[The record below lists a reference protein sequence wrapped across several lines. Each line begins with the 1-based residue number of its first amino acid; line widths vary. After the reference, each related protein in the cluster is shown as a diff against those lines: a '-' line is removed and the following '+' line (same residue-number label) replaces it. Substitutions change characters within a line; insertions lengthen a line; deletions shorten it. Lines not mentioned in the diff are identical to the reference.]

1 MDWKIFYS
9 DGTTYNG
16 SPEFAPKTKVQA
28 IIVKDDLIG
37 RRIESSVDQYIYSPE
52 RGGWRGVDK
61 FALYEYL
68 VESGYKIV
76 LFGSVMIDKD
86 FRELWDKI
94 ANDIDLPPKSGNL
107 RSERTP

>member
-9 DGTTYNG
+9 DGRTYSG
-16 SPEFAPKTKVQA
+16 PPELAPKTQVQA

-61 FALYEYL
+61 FALWEYL
-68 VESGYKIV
+68 SEPGFKIV
-76 LFGSVMIDKD
+76 LFGSVMPDAD
-86 FRELWDKI
+86 FRQLWDKI
-94 ANDIDLPPKSGNL
+94 SKDKDLPPKSGNL